1 VACIGIGEEQAHEVV
16 LHRREC
22 AACPDLVVALAVGEA
37 PIGEELGD
45 VAHRGGEVHRQDFRV
60 DVLADR
66 QHRAPGEILDLGPAL
81 LAFDVLLDTPSL
93 RPL

>member
-1 VACIGIGEEQAHEVV
+1 
-16 LHRREC
+16 
-22 AACPDLVVALAVGEA
+22 
-37 PIGEELGD
+37 LGD